1 MSKDKCPPRAACV
14 CIGVCVCNVCALK
27 RKEKENGSLKTRQTG
42 SSPVPGCCRGDKRS
56 KRDVL
61 AEAGPIVCGLKKEL
75 FDWLSRKSGSVL
87 QL

>member
-27 RKEKENGSLKTRQTG
+27 RKRFTKDKADRE
-42 SSPVPGCCRGDKRS
+42 SPHTWSPCCRGDKQF